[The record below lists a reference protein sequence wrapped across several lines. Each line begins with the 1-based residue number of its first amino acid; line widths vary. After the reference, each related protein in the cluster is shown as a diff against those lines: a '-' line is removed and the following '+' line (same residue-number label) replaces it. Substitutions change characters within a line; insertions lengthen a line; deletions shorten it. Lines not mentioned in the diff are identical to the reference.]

1 MSESPETPSPEE
13 ILLDLRGR
21 AEALE
26 RQLATVQQDAEARL
40 VRTELKVEAMR
51 AGIID
56 IDGLK
61 LADCS
66 SVKLNDRGDV
76 EGAVAVVARLKRD
89 KPWLF
94 AGASSSSR
102 ASPPL
107 AQPPRQKLATEM
119 TDAEYRAAR
128 ADILKRRF

>member
-1 MSESPETPSPEE
+1 MSESPETPSAEE
-13 ILLDLRGR
+13 MLLDLRGR

-26 RQLATVQQDAEARL
+26 RQLAAVQQEAETRL
-40 VRTELKVEAMR
+40 VRTELKAEAMR

-66 SVKLNDRGDV
+66 SVKLNERGDV
-76 EGAVAVVARLKRD
+76 EGATAVVARLKRD

-102 ASPPL
+102 ASAPL

-128 ADILKRRF
+128 AELLKRRF